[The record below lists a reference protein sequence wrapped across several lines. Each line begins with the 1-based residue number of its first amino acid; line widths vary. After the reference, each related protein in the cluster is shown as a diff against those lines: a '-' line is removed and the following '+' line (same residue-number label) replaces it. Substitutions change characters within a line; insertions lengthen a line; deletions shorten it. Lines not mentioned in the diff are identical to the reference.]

1 MHDFAQALLLI
12 FTGDAELWGIIWV
25 TLRMSFFSTV
35 ISSLIG
41 LSLGAVIGSCR
52 FPGQNILLNI
62 TSTLMS
68 LPPVV
73 AGLLVFMLLSR
84 SGPFGQFRLLY
95 TVEAMVIAQVV
106 LITPIIAGMSAA
118 VLERQSQPVLETC
131 AGLGMS
137 FFRSRMMLLWDC
149 RSQLVS
155 VVLAGL
161 GRSLAEVGAVQ
172 LVGGNVQGKTRVMT
186 TAIMLETNMG
196 RFDFALALGVILLIL
211 AFILNIF
218 ARRIER
224 RTHSEA

>member
-1 MHDFAQALLLI
+1 MHDFSEALRFI
-12 FTGDAELWGIIWV
+12 FTGDTELWGIIWV
-25 TLRMSFFSTV
+25 TLRMSFFSTL
-35 ISSLIG
+35 ISSVIG
-41 LSLGAVIGSCR
+41 LPLGAVMGSCR
-52 FPGQNILLNI
+52 FHGQRTLVQI

-73 AGLLVFMLLSR
+73 AGLLVFLLLSR
-84 SGPFGQFRLLY
+84 SGPLGQLRLLY

-106 LITPIIAGMSAA
+106 LITPIIAGMAAA
-118 VLERQSQPVLETC
+118 VLEKQAQPVLETC

-137 FFRSRMMLLWDC
+137 FVRSRRMLLWDC

-155 VVLAGL
+155 VVMAGL

-196 RFDFALALGVILLIL
+196 RFDFALALGVILLFL
-211 AFILNIF
+211 AFVINIF
-218 ARRIER
+218 ARWLER
-224 RTHSEA
+224 RTHREI